1 MTVVGDTGHNQSS
14 GDGDGNGDD
23 VQRDDDREERDDT
36 VVGDT
41 DDQLEQ

>member
-1 MTVVGDTGHNQSS
+1 MSVTLVINSTS

-23 VQRDDDREERDDT
+23 IQRCDDREERDDT

-41 DDQLEQ
+41 DDQLE